1 MALWGLSVAD
11 RPLEAEGKTV
21 VMRFICVAGREMV
34 NAGHETSMAKHDF
47 SISGFETIANA
58 VAAEN
63 CRYGIHFMPCARATG
78 RYWRRV
84 WLTAE
89 DQALTAEDYALT
101 AEDQALTAKD
111 QALTAKDQAL
121 TAEDQALTAE
131 DQTLTAEDHALYSSN
146 VQPNAAATTSGT
158 KIMAFCCPFS

>member
-11 RPLEAEGKTV
+11 RPSAAEGETA
-21 VMRFICVAGREMV
+21 VMRFICVAGREMANV
-34 NAGHETSMAKHDF
+34 GRETSMAKHDF

-63 CRYGIHFMPCARATG
+63 CRHSIHFMPCARATG
-78 RYWRRV
+78 RDWQRV

-111 QALTAKDQAL
+111 QALTA
-121 TAEDQALTAE
+121 E
-131 DQTLTAEDHALYSSN
+131 DQTLYSGR
-146 VQPNAAATTSGT
+146 PNAVQRQRAAQCGSHDIGY
-158 KIMAFCCPFS
+158 KDFGVLLSVLINYL

>member
-58 VAAEN
+58 VAAKN
-63 CRYGIHFMPCARATG
+63 CRHSVHFMPCARATG
-78 RYWRRV
+78 R
-84 WLTAE
+84 
-89 DQALTAEDYALT
+89 D
-101 AEDQALTAKD
+101 
-111 QALTAKDQAL
+111 
-121 TAEDQALTAE
+121 
-131 DQTLTAEDHALYSSN
+131 
-146 VQPNAAATTSGT
+146 
-158 KIMAFCCPFS
+158 

>member
-11 RPLEAEGKTV
+11 RPSAAEGKTV
-21 VMRFICVAGREMV
+21 VMRFIRVAGREMV

-63 CRYGIHFMPCARATG
+63 CRHGIHFMPCARATG
-78 RYWRRV
+78 RDWRRV
-84 WLTAE
+84 WLTVE
-89 DQALTAEDYALT
+89 DQALTAEDYAL
-101 AEDQALTAKD
+101 
-111 QALTAKDQAL
+111 
-121 TAEDQALTAE
+121 
-131 DQTLTAEDHALYSSN
+131 YSAS

-158 KIMAFCCPFS
+158 KILAFCCPFS

>member
-21 VMRFICVAGREMV
+21 VMRFICVAGREMA
-34 NAGHETSMAKHDF
+34 NAGRETSMAKHDF

-78 RYWRRV
+78 RDWRRV

-89 DQALTAEDYALT
+89 DQALTAED
-101 AEDQALTAKD
+101 
-111 QALTAKDQAL
+111 
-121 TAEDQALTAE
+121 
-131 DQTLTAEDHALYSSN
+131 QTLYSAS
-146 VQPNAAATTSGT
+146 VLPNAAATTSGT
-158 KIMAFCCPFS
+158 KILAFCCPFS

>member
-11 RPLEAEGKTV
+11 SSLATEGKTT

-34 NAGHETSMAKHDF
+34 NAGRETSMAKHDF

-63 CRYGIHFMPCARATG
+63 CRHSIHFMPCARATG
-78 RYWRRV
+78 RDWRRV
-84 WLTAE
+84 W
-89 DQALTAEDYALT
+89 LTAEDYALT
-101 AEDQALTAKD
+101 AEDQAL
-111 QALTAKDQAL
+111 
-121 TAEDQALTAE
+121 
-131 DQTLTAEDHALYSSN
+131 YSAS

-158 KIMAFCCPFS
+158 KILAFCCPFS

>member
-11 RPLEAEGKTV
+11 RPLEAEGKTAL
-21 VMRFICVAGREMV
+21 MRFICVAGREMA
-34 NAGHETSMAKHDF
+34 NAGRETSMAKHDF

-63 CRYGIHFMPCARATG
+63 CQHGIHFMPCARETG
-78 RYWRRV
+78 RDWRRV
-84 WLTAE
+84 W
-89 DQALTAEDYALT
+89 LTAEDYALT
-101 AEDQALTAKD
+101 AENQALTAKD
-111 QALTAKDQAL
+111 QAMTAKDQAMTAKDQAMTAENQAL
-121 TAEDQALTAE
+121 TAEDQAL
-131 DQTLTAEDHALYSSN
+131 YSGS

>member
-11 RPLEAEGKTV
+11 RPLATEGKTAL
-21 VMRFICVAGREMV
+21 MRFICVAGREMA
-34 NAGHETSMAKHDF
+34 NAGRETSMAKHDF

-78 RYWRRV
+78 RDWRRV

-89 DQALTAEDYALT
+89 GQVLTAEG
-101 AEDQALTAKD
+101 QV
-111 QALTAKDQAL
+111 
-121 TAEDQALTAE
+121 
-131 DQTLTAEDHALYSSN
+131 LTAEDHALYSAS
-146 VQPNAAATTSGT
+146 VLPNAAATTSGT
-158 KIMAFCCPFS
+158 KILAFCCPFS

>member
-11 RPLEAEGKTV
+11 RPLATEGKTAL
-21 VMRFICVAGREMV
+21 MRFICVAGREMA
-34 NAGHETSMAKHDF
+34 NAGRETSMAKHDF

-63 CRYGIHFMPCARATG
+63 CQHGIHFMPCARETG
-78 RYWRRV
+78 RDWRRV
-84 WLTAE
+84 W
-89 DQALTAEDYALT
+89 LTAEDYALT
-101 AEDQALTAKD
+101 AEN
-111 QALTAKDQAL
+111 QAL

>member
-11 RPLEAEGKTV
+11 RPLVAKGKTA
-21 VMRFICVAGREMV
+21 VMLFICVAGREMV
-34 NAGHETSMAKHDF
+34 NAGRETSMAKHDF

-63 CRYGIHFMPCARATG
+63 CRRGVRFRPCARATG
-78 RYWRRV
+78 RDWRRA

-89 DQALTAEDYALT
+89 V
-101 AEDQALTAKD
+101 
-111 QALTAKDQAL
+111 QAL
-121 TAEDQALTAE
+121 TAEDQALTVKT
-131 DQTLTAEDHALYSSN
+131 QTLTAENQALYSAS

-158 KIMAFCCPFS
+158 KILAFCYPFS

>member
-63 CRYGIHFMPCARATG
+63 CQHGIHFMPCARETG
-78 RYWRRV
+78 RDWRRV

-89 DQALTAEDYALT
+89 DQALTAED
-101 AEDQALTAKD
+101 
-111 QALTAKDQAL
+111 
-121 TAEDQALTAE
+121 
-131 DQTLTAEDHALYSSN
+131 QTLYSAS
-146 VQPNAAATTSGT
+146 VLPNAAATTSGT
-158 KIMAFCCPFS
+158 KILAFCCPFS

>member
-11 RPLEAEGKTV
+11 RPLEAEGKTA
-21 VMRFICVAGREMV
+21 VMRFICVAGHEMV

-78 RYWRRV
+78 RDWRRV
-84 WLTAE
+84 WLTAK
-89 DQALTAEDYALT
+89 DQTLT
-101 AEDQALTAKD
+101 AEDQAL
-111 QALTAKDQAL
+111 
-121 TAEDQALTAE
+121 
-131 DQTLTAEDHALYSSN
+131 YSGS

-158 KIMAFCCPFS
+158 KILAFYCPFS

>member
-11 RPLEAEGKTV
+11 RPLGAEGKTA

-34 NAGHETSMAKHDF
+34 NAGRETSMAKHDF

-78 RYWRRV
+78 RDWRRV

-89 DQALTAEDYALT
+89 DQALTAED
-101 AEDQALTAKD
+101 Q
-111 QALTAKDQAL
+111 
-121 TAEDQALTAE
+121 
-131 DQTLTAEDHALYSSN
+131 ALYSAS

-158 KIMAFCCPFS
+158 KILAFCCPFS

>member
-11 RPLEAEGKTV
+11 RPLATEGKTAL
-21 VMRFICVAGREMV
+21 MRFICVAGREMV

-78 RYWRRV
+78 RDWRRV
-84 WLTAE
+84 WLTAK
-89 DQALTAEDYALT
+89 DQVLTAEA
-101 AEDQALTAKD
+101 Q
-111 QALTAKDQAL
+111 
-121 TAEDQALTAE
+121 
-131 DQTLTAEDHALYSSN
+131 ALYSGS

-158 KIMAFCCPFS
+158 KILAFYCPFS

>member
-11 RPLEAEGKTV
+11 RPLAAEGKTA
-21 VMRFICVAGREMV
+21 VMRFICVAGREMA
-34 NAGHETSMAKHDF
+34 NAGRETSMAKHDF

-78 RYWRRV
+78 RDWRRV

-89 DQALTAEDYALT
+89 DQALTAED
-101 AEDQALTAKD
+101 
-111 QALTAKDQAL
+111 
-121 TAEDQALTAE
+121 
-131 DQTLTAEDHALYSSN
+131 QTLYSAS
-146 VQPNAAATTSGT
+146 VLPNAAATTSGT
-158 KIMAFCCPFS
+158 KILAFCCPFS

>member
-11 RPLEAEGKTV
+11 RPLEAEGKNA

-63 CRYGIHFMPCARATG
+63 CRHAIHFMPCARATG
-78 RYWRRV
+78 RDWRRV

-89 DQALTAEDYALT
+89 DQALTAED
-101 AEDQALTAKD
+101 
-111 QALTAKDQAL
+111 
-121 TAEDQALTAE
+121 
-131 DQTLTAEDHALYSSN
+131 QTLYSAS
-146 VQPNAAATTSGT
+146 VLPNAAATTSGT
-158 KIMAFCCPFS
+158 KILAFCCPFS

>member
-63 CRYGIHFMPCARATG
+63 CRHSVHFMPCARATG
-78 RYWRRV
+78 RDWRRV

-89 DQALTAEDYALT
+89 DQVLT
-101 AEDQALTAKD
+101 AEDQAL
-111 QALTAKDQAL
+111 
-121 TAEDQALTAE
+121 
-131 DQTLTAEDHALYSSN
+131 YSAS

>member
-11 RPLEAEGKTV
+11 RPLEAEGKTA
-21 VMRFICVAGREMV
+21 VMRFICVAGHEMV
-34 NAGHETSMAKHDF
+34 NAGRETSMAKHDF

-63 CRYGIHFMPCARATG
+63 CQHGIHFMPCARETG
-78 RYWRRV
+78 RDWRRV

-89 DQALTAEDYALT
+89 DQALTAED
-101 AEDQALTAKD
+101 
-111 QALTAKDQAL
+111 
-121 TAEDQALTAE
+121 
-131 DQTLTAEDHALYSSN
+131 QTLYSAS
-146 VQPNAAATTSGT
+146 VLPNAAATTSGT

>member
-11 RPLEAEGKTV
+11 RPSAAEGKTA
-21 VMRFICVAGREMV
+21 VMRFIRVAGREMA

-63 CRYGIHFMPCARATG
+63 CRHGIHFMPCARATG
-78 RYWRRV
+78 RDWRRV
-84 WLTAE
+84 WLTVE
-89 DQALTAEDYALT
+89 DQALTAEDYAL
-101 AEDQALTAKD
+101 
-111 QALTAKDQAL
+111 
-121 TAEDQALTAE
+121 
-131 DQTLTAEDHALYSSN
+131 YSAS

-158 KIMAFCCPFS
+158 KILAFCCPFS

>member
-11 RPLEAEGKTV
+11 RPLAAEWKTA

-78 RYWRRV
+78 RDWRRV

-89 DQALTAEDYALT
+89 DQALTAEDQAQT
-101 AEDQALTAKD
+101 AEDQAL
-111 QALTAKDQAL
+111 
-121 TAEDQALTAE
+121 
-131 DQTLTAEDHALYSSN
+131 YSAS

-158 KIMAFCCPFS
+158 KILAFCCPFS

>member
-11 RPLEAEGKTV
+11 RPLATEGKTAL
-21 VMRFICVAGREMV
+21 MRFICVAGREMA
-34 NAGHETSMAKHDF
+34 NAGRETSMAKHDF

-63 CRYGIHFMPCARATG
+63 CQHGIHFMPCARETG
-78 RYWRRV
+78 RDWRRV

-89 DQALTAEDYALT
+89 DY
-101 AEDQALTAKD
+101 
-111 QALTAKDQAL
+111 
-121 TAEDQALTAE
+121 ALTAE